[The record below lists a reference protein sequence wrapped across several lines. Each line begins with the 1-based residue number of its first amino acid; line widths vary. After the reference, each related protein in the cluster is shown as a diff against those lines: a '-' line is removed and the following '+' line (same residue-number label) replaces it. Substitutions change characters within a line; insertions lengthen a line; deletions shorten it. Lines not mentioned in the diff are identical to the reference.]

1 MTPAEYK
8 ELIKK
13 DTIKI
18 GQDVE
23 MTKEWRAEETQEL
36 IDELV
41 DDGNDLEVLEDFIK
55 DHGESN
61 FNDYIEEYL
70 QAIDEHGKSNFVDY
84 IEEYLQLVDQ
94 YGEEVVESFL
104 EIFNIEDIGGLSDSY
119 QGQYDSGAEFAQSI
133 VNDCYTMDMPSWVEV
148 DWKATWDN
156 LDYDYT
162 EGSGGHI
169 FSQNF

>member
-1 MTPAEYK
+1 MTPSEYK

-23 MTKEWRAEETQEL
+23 MTEYSDETIEL

-41 DDGNDLEVLEDFIK
+41 ADGNDHDVLENFIEE
-55 DHGESN
+55 HGESY
-61 FNDYIEEYL
+61 FQSYIEDYL
-70 QAIDEHGKSNFVDY
+70 QAID
-84 IEEYLQLVDQ
+84 Q
-94 YGEEVVESFL
+94 YDEEVVESFL
-104 EIFNIEDIGGLSDSY
+104 EIFDIDSIGSLSDAY
-119 QGQYDSGAEFAQSI
+119 MGQYDSGAEFAQSI
-133 VNDCYTMDMPSWVEV
+133 AEDCGEVPRDMPSWIEI
-148 DWKATWDN
+148 DWKASWDN

>member
-23 MTKEWRAEETQEL
+23 MAEYSEETKEL

-41 DDGNDLEVLEDFIK
+41 ADGNDYDVLEDFIK
-55 DHGESN
+55 EYSESQ
-61 FNDYIEEYL
+61 FIDYIEEYL
-70 QAIDEHGKSNFVDY
+70 QAVDEYD
-84 IEEYLQLVDQ
+84 
-94 YGEEVVESFL
+94 EEVVESFL
-104 EIFNIEDIGGLSDSY
+104 EIFDIDSIGSLSDAY
-119 QGQYDSGAEFAQSI
+119 MGQFDSGAEFAQ
-133 VNDCYTMDMPSWVEV
+133 NLAEDCCDIPRGMSSWIEI
-148 DWKATWDN
+148 DWKASWDN
-156 LDYDYT
+156 LDYDYV
-162 EGSGGHI
+162 ECSDGHI

>member
-1 MTPAEYK
+1 MTIEEYK

-23 MTKEWRAEETQEL
+23 MTEYSEETQEL

-41 DDGNDLEVLEDFIK
+41 DDGNEIEVLEDFIEE
-55 DHGESN
+55 HGESY
-61 FNDYIEEYL
+61 FQSYIEDYL
-70 QAIDEHGKSNFVDY
+70 QAIDDY
-84 IEEYLQLVDQ
+84 D
-94 YGEEVVESFL
+94 EEVVESFL
-104 EIFNIEDIGGLSDSY
+104 EIFDIDSIGSLSDAY
-119 QGQYDSGAEFAQSI
+119 MGQYDSGADFAQNI
-133 VNDCYTMDMPSWVEV
+133 AEDCGDVPRNMSSWIEI
-148 DWKATWDN
+148 DWKASWDN
-156 LDYDYT
+156 LSYDYT

>member
-23 MTKEWRAEETQEL
+23 MTEYSEETKEL

-41 DDGNDLEVLEDFIK
+41 ADGNDYDVLEDFIK
-55 DHGESN
+55 EHGESY
-61 FNDYIEEYL
+61 FQSYIEDYL
-70 QAIDEHGKSNFVDY
+70 QAI
-84 IEEYLQLVDQ
+84 EEYD
-94 YGEEVVESFL
+94 EEVVESFL
-104 EIFNIEDIGGLSDSY
+104 EIFDIDSIGSLSDSY
-119 QGQYDSGAEFAQSI
+119 QGQFDSGADFAQ
-133 VNDCYTMDMPSWVEV
+133 NLAEDCCMVPREMSGWIEI
-148 DWKATWDN
+148 DWKASWDN

>member
-1 MTPAEYK
+1 MTPSEYK

-23 MTKEWRAEETQEL
+23 MTEYSDETIEL

-41 DDGNDLEVLEDFIK
+41 ADGNDYDVLEDFIK
-55 DHGESN
+55 EHGETY
-61 FNDYIEEYL
+61 FLTYIEDYL
-70 QAIDEHGKSNFVDY
+70 QAIDEYN
-84 IEEYLQLVDQ
+84 
-94 YGEEVVESFL
+94 EEVVESFL
-104 EIFNIEDIGGLSDSY
+104 EIFDIDSIGSLSDAY
-119 QGQYDSGAEFAQSI
+119 QGQYDSGAEFAQNI
-133 VNDCYTMDMPSWVEV
+133 AEDCGDVPRNMPSWIEI
-148 DWKATWDN
+148 DWKASWDN
-156 LDYDYT
+156 LSYDYT

>member
-23 MTKEWRAEETQEL
+23 MTEYSDETIEL

-41 DDGNDLEVLEDFIK
+41 ADGNDHDVLENFIEE
-55 DHGESN
+55 HGESY
-61 FNDYIEEYL
+61 FQSYIEDYL
-70 QAIDEHGKSNFVDY
+70 QAIDDY
-84 IEEYLQLVDQ
+84 N
-94 YGEEVVESFL
+94 EEVVESFL
-104 EIFNIEDIGGLSDSY
+104 EIFDIDSIGSLSDAY
-119 QGQYDSGAEFAQSI
+119 MGQYDSGADFAQNI
-133 VNDCYTMDMPSWVEV
+133 AEDCGDVPRNMSSWIEI
-148 DWKATWDN
+148 DWKSSWDN
-156 LDYDYT
+156 LSYDYT
-162 EGSGGHI
+162 EGNGGHI

>member
-1 MTPAEYK
+1 MTPSEYK

-23 MTKEWRAEETQEL
+23 MTEYSDETIEL

-41 DDGNDLEVLEDFIK
+41 ADGNDHDVLENFIEE
-55 DHGESN
+55 HGESY
-61 FNDYIEEYL
+61 FQSYIEDYL
-70 QAIDEHGKSNFVDY
+70 QAIDEYD
-84 IEEYLQLVDQ
+84 
-94 YGEEVVESFL
+94 EEVVEDFV
-104 EIFNIEDIGGLSDSY
+104 EIFGVCSISSLSDAY
-119 QGQYDSGAEFAQSI
+119 QGKWDSGAEFAQ
-133 VNDCYTMDMPSWVEV
+133 NLAEDCGEVPTNMSSWIEI
-148 DWKATWDN
+148 DWKASWDN

>member
-18 GQDVE
+18 GEDLE
-23 MTKEWRAEETQEL
+23 MTDSVTEL
-36 IDELV
+36 FNELV
-41 DDGNDLEVLEDFIK
+41 DDGHDAD
-55 DHGESN
+55 D
-61 FNDYIEEYL
+61 L
-70 QAIDEHGKSNFVDY
+70 QAFIDEYGKSQFVDY
-84 IEEYLQLVDQ
+84 IEEYLQAVDE
-94 YGEEVVESFL
+94 YNEEVVESFL
-104 EIFNIEDIGGLSDSY
+104 EIFDIDSIGNLSESY
-119 QGQYDSGAEFAQSI
+119 QGQYDSGAEFAQQLAQ
-133 VNDCYTMDMPSWVEV
+133 DCCEVPRDMSSWIEI
-148 DWKATWDN
+148 DWKASWDN

>member
-1 MTPAEYK
+1 MTIEEYK

-18 GQDVE
+18 GEDVE
-23 MTKEWRAEETQEL
+23 MTDYSKETQEL

-55 DHGESN
+55 EHGESY
-61 FNDYIEEYL
+61 FQSYIEDYL
-70 QAIDEHGKSNFVDY
+70 QAIDDY
-84 IEEYLQLVDQ
+84 N
-94 YGEEVVESFL
+94 EEVVESFL
-104 EIFNIEDIGGLSDSY
+104 EIFDIDSIGSLSDAY
-119 QGQYDSGAEFAQSI
+119 MGQYDSGADFAQNI
-133 VNDCYTMDMPSWVEV
+133 AEDCGDVPRNMSSWIEI
-148 DWKATWDN
+148 DWKASWDN
-156 LDYDYT
+156 LSYDYT

>member
-18 GQDVE
+18 GEDLE
-23 MTKEWRAEETQEL
+23 MTDSVTEL
-36 IDELV
+36 FNELV
-41 DDGNDLEVLEDFIK
+41 DDGHDADE
-55 DHGESN
+55 
-61 FNDYIEEYL
+61 L
-70 QAIDEHGKSNFVDY
+70 QAFIDEYGKSQFVDY
-84 IEEYLQLVDQ
+84 IEEYLQAVDE
-94 YGEEVVESFL
+94 YNEEVVESFL
-104 EIFNIEDIGGLSDSY
+104 EIFDIESIGSLSDAY
-119 QGQYDSGAEFAQSI
+119 MGQYDSGADFAQ
-133 VNDCYTMDMPSWVEV
+133 NLAEDCCEVPKDMSGWIEI
-148 DWKATWDN
+148 DWKASWDN